1 MKQFYF
7 QTSNNQTD
15 NAVTSR
21 KAFTLVELLV
31 VISIIALLMAIL
43 MPALSKAREQA
54 KKVYCQS
61 NIRQQIL
68 ACQMY
73 QGDNDD
79 VFPSTDP
86 SLFDPPID
94 KSNPLYPQYGAIYS
108 YRAWGGKDGICDE
121 GFYVKRLLNSY
132 VGKAGEVDIE
142 DDQSALKV
150 FHCPADRGSSGGL
163 GWQLM
168 RIKYEPT
175 CWDYLGDSYFYN
187 SAGLANANVALW
199 MKKGANVKNPT
210 RLILVGDFTLIT
222 YFGGY
227 NAFQEMYWHNRK
239 ELGWANTAFVDM
251 HIDYI
256 QVTRDN
262 PKNYCQQGDG
272 WTFIYND

>member
-61 NIRQQIL
+61 NLRQQIL

-73 QGDNDD
+73 MGDNDD
-79 VFPSTDP
+79 IFPSITHD
-86 SLFDPPID
+86 DE
-94 KSNPLYPQYGAIYS
+94 YPNQCHTLS
-108 YRAWGGKDGICDE
+108 YRAWGGKDGTQWQE
-121 GFYVKRLLNSY
+121 KFVKRLLNPY
-132 VGKAGEVDIE
+132 IGKGGEVDIE
-142 DDQSALKV
+142 DEESALKV